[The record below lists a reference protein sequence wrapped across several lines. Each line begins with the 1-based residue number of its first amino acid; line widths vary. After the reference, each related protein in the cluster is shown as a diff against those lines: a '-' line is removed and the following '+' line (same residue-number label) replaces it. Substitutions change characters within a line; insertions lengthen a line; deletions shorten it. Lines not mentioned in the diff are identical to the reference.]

1 MSAEQEARWINEA
14 RTVYNGGQVT
24 AAPTIDDQRNPFC
37 RGLHLVIDITQLTAT
52 QTATFTIQ
60 GKDPLSGKYYTILAS
75 TALAAVATTVLK
87 VYPGAPVSANVSA
100 NDILPRDWRVL
111 VTLNNGLSL
120 TFTVAALLVL

>member
-14 RTVYNGGQVT
+14 RIVIASAQVT
-24 AAPTIDDQRNPFC
+24 AAPSVDDQRNPYA

-52 QTATFTIQ
+52 QTVTVTIQ

-87 VYPGAPVSANVSA
+87 VYPGLPVAANSTA
-100 NDILPRDWRVL
+100 NDILPRDWRVAI
-111 VTLNNGLSL
+111 TLANGLST
-120 TFTVAALLVL
+120 TFSVGALLVL